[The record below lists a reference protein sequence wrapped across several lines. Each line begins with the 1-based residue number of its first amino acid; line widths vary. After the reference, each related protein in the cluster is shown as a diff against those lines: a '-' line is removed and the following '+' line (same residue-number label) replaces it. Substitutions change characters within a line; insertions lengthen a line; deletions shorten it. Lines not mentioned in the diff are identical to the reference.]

1 MGGVN
6 VVSSDTWTIDYFR
19 RVSSTFQIG
28 LEYDFQPWFGIR
40 IVGSGPMA
48 LYPANPYNEH
58 QYTALLN
65 YFQLGADAMFDLCNI
80 AEYRHDR
87 PVSPY
92 LFLGAAANNRFKTVD
107 MENYLGAAVRTG
119 LGLNIRLTEVM
130 KLAFEVQY
138 NALGDKFNTIED
150 KGLFKAKWDDN
161 EAALLGLQFDLN
173 SRRRRAEEAEK
184 EARIAAARAAQAAA
198 AKATAD
204 KIAAARAADRAY
216 SERLAAEKA
225 AAAAAAEAAR
235 LAALAPPAPE
245 IPELPEIPETLAEN
259 PVQQPVSA
267 EPEIQEPVYAESE
280 EAPAEEEIEAEVPQ
294 VEEIIPFAA
303 FGFDIP
309 ADQRGKVQHIIDI
322 LNSYPNAVVTISGFA
337 DWGSESSMPGDDLSM
352 LRLDSVLKAI
362 TNAGINFSRVTINNY
377 GFSPQNYYSEH
388 NRIVVCETQ

>member
-1 MGGVN
+1 MGGIN
-6 VVSSDTWTIDYFR
+6 VVSSDTWTMDFFKH
-19 RVSSTFQIG
+19 VSSTFQVG

-40 IVGSGPMA
+40 IAGSGPMA

-80 AEYRHDR
+80 AEYRYDR
-87 PVSPY
+87 LASPY
-92 LFLGAAANNRFKTVD
+92 IFLGAAANNRFKTVD
-107 MENYLGAAVRTG
+107 AGNYFGAALRTG
-119 LGLNIRLTEVM
+119 LGFNFRLNDVM
-130 KLAFEVQY
+130 KIALEFQY
-138 NALGDKFNTIED
+138 NALGDKFNTLED

-161 EAALLGLQFDLN
+161 EAALLGLQFELN
-173 SRRRRAEEAEK
+173 GRRRRQAEAEK
-184 EARIAAARAAQAAA
+184 AERIAAARAAQAAA

-235 LAALAPPAPE
+235 LAALATPVPE
-245 IPELPEIPETLAEN
+245 IPEIPEIPETLAEA
-259 PVQQPVSA
+259 PVEEVFVPETITA
-267 EPEIQEPVYAESE
+267 EPETVQ
-280 EAPAEEEIEAEVPQ
+280 AEEEIEVVVPK
-294 VEEIIPFAA
+294 VEEIISFGA
-303 FGFDIP
+303 FGFDVP
-309 ADQRGKVQHIIDI
+309 ADQRAKVQRIINI
-322 LNSYPNAVVTISGFA
+322 LDSYPEATVTISGFA

-362 TNAGINFSRVTINNY
+362 TDAGINFGRVTINNY
-377 GFSPQNYYSEH
+377 GFTPQEYFPDH